1 MVSFKI
7 EHRTSVEKDIQKIPH
22 KLLQKIIERIDH
34 LSNNPYPSDCKK
46 ISGKYPYYRIR
57 VNDYRITYQV
67 IEQKKLIIIERIQH
81 RKDVYIKRTTIVQ
94 NVF

>member
-7 EHRTSVEKDIQKIPH
+7 EYRTSVEKDIQKIPH

-34 LSNNPYPSDCKK
+34 LSNNPYPIGCEK

-57 VNDYRITYQV
+57 VNDYRIIYQV
-67 IEQKKLIIIERIQH
+67 IEQKELIIIERIRH
-81 RKDVYIKRTTIVQ
+81 RKDVYKGL
-94 NVF
+94 